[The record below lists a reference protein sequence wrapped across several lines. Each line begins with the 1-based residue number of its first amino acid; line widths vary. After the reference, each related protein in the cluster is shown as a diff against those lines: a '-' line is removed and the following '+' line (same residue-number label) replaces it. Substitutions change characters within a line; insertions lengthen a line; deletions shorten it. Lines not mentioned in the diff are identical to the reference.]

1 MELHEEPLET
11 HKNTELI
18 NKTNEPNTTS
28 NNKGKPYN
36 KKELMKLTK
45 QERMQAV
52 FGDMQ
57 KQLDLANQDPD
68 KPKVHNFKQ
77 YLYNTDNKAFHL
89 EIIKRTFKR

>member
-1 MELHEEPLET
+1 MEKHEEVSKT

-18 NKTNEPNTTS
+18 NNVPNTSS
-28 NNKGKPYN
+28 NNKLKPYN

-89 EIIKRTFKR
+89 EIIKRTFKRQ